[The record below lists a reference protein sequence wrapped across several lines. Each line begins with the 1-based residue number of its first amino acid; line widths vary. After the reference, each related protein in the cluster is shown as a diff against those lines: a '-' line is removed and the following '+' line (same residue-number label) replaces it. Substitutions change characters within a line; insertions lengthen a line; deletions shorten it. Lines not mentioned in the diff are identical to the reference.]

1 MDMKKIILI
10 PALVGVLGIGAVIG
24 STSLLSGNA
33 QENKVLTMQEIEK
46 KALAIVNGTVTD
58 IEFDK
63 ERTGDVYEVEIT
75 TATEE
80 HDLKFDAYT
89 GELLKQRKE
98 TLDDDDDDRNMQ
110 FEQNPAVKITQEQAI
125 EKALS
130 KAKGTV
136 AKVELDDGVYEIEI
150 VNGQIEYDID
160 IHATTGEIVGF
171 EQDNED

>member
-1 MDMKKIILI
+1 MKKIILI

-33 QENKVLTMQEIEK
+33 QENKVLTMQDIEK

-80 HDLKFDAYT
+80 YDLKFDAYT
-89 GELLKQRKE
+89 GELLKQTKE
-98 TLDDDDDDRNMQ
+98 ALDDDDDRSVEVEN
-110 FEQNPAVKITQEQAI
+110 NTAKKITKEQAI
-125 EKALS
+125 ERTLS
-130 KAKGTV
+130 KVDGTV
-136 AKVELDDGVYEIEI
+136 TKVELDDDVYEVEI
-150 VNGQIEYDID
+150 VDGPFGYDVE
-160 IHATTGEIVGF
+160 IHASTGEIIEF
-171 EQDNED
+171 DQDIED

>member
-1 MDMKKIILI
+1 MNMKKIILI

-33 QENKVLTMQEIEK
+33 QEKKVLTMQEIEE

-58 IEFDK
+58 IELDK

-89 GELLKQRKE
+89 GELLKQKKE
-98 TLDDDDDDRNMQ
+98 VLDDDGNIQ
-110 FEQNPAVKITQEQAI
+110 VENKTAAKITKEQAI
-125 EKALS
+125 ERTLS
-130 KAKGTV
+130 KVNGTV
-136 AKVELDDGVYEIEI
+136 TKVELDDDVYEIEI
-150 VNGQIEYDID
+150 VDGQLGYDVEIK
-160 IHATTGEIVGF
+160 ATTGEIVDF
-171 EQDNED
+171 EQDIED

>member
-1 MDMKKIILI
+1 MKKIILI

-63 ERTGDVYEVEIT
+63 ERTGDVYEVEII

-89 GELLKQRKE
+89 GKLLSQKKE
-98 TLDDDDDDRNMQ
+98 ALDDDDDDDRNMQ
-110 FEQNPAVKITQEQAI
+110 VENNTAKKITKEQAI
-125 EKALS
+125 ERTLS
-130 KAKGTV
+130 KVDGTV
-136 AKVELDDGVYEIEI
+136 TKVELDDDVYEIEI
-150 VNGQIEYDID
+150 VDGQFGYDVE
-160 IHATTGEIVGF
+160 IHANTGEIVEF
-171 EQDNED
+171 EQDIED